1 MEPKTINPQ
10 PVEPEP
16 QPIQLRPEKPYKRFA
31 WIVWTGW
38 LIFAALVIVSLSRS
52 LQPRMDGMPIT
63 GGTMQMNNGNSS
75 TTTNSDNSMPGMNMG
90 K

>member
-1 MEPKTINPQ
+1 MPQ
-10 PVEPEP
+10 PTDPES
-16 QPIQLRPEKPYKRFA
+16 QPSELKPVKPYRRFV

-38 LIFAALVIVSLSRS
+38 LIFAALLIVSLSRS

-63 GGTMQMNNGNSS
+63 GGTMQMNEGNSS
-75 TTTNSDNSMPGMNMG
+75 TTTTPDNSMPGMNMG